1 MYQDKTIIAIVDD
14 HPVVIDKPAYRENL
28 PGDHFY
34 HISMKRFICFV
45 FFCLGIAVRVYA
57 QPPIPLN
64 GERYL
69 DSLGVIINS
78 HATDSNK
85 ARANFALSYYWSD
98 LDTAKSWRYLI
109 KGRALSGNR
118 PYLQSIGYYFF
129 GNYYFDHNK
138 PQAKIMYMKADSLL
152 SRFRRPEAYRFRA
165 AAYKSYAAL
174 IQREDNE
181 KQYINLLFK
190 KCIPLAQQSG
200 DDGLIG
206 LCYSGI
212 AGIFVNNRQFNKAT
226 EYLYKAI
233 PLLKRPR
240 YQSGLADAYISLA
253 KNYLLQE
260 KPVLAKPMLDSAKA
274 IMSPYPTF
282 SYWVDYYSSE
292 GMYFRK
298 IKKHEN
304 AIQSLD
310 KGIALANE
318 LRKYYEM
325 GELNV
330 QKYHIYMAQKQYK
343 KAADVMLYNIQNPVI
358 KYTNNRLGQ
367 FYDLSEAYK
376 ELEDF
381 PNAYKWLSKSLVL
394 LDSMYDARMLTDVS
408 ELEAKYRAAEKQK
421 KIVELEAGRQKATFT
436 NWLLGSAS
444 ITLLIVTLF
453 LIYYY
458 RSNRKLAKQKE
469 LNYQQQLKEAEQQ
482 QKLSFAEALLTGEE
496 RERQRVARDLH
507 DGLGGM
513 LSGIKIKLSGQARAG
528 ADQNLDGVILQLDHS
543 VSELRRIARNMM
555 PESLLKL
562 GLETAL
568 LDLCELLM
576 SDQTQISFQ
585 AYDIRKDMP
594 AIIQANIYRI
604 VQETLTNAVR
614 HAQAS
619 KIILQCSQNGN
630 TFLITIE
637 DNGTGFDAEAAL
649 KAEGMGFSNI
659 KSRVDYLK
667 GKMDIESAINEGTS
681 INIELDVSG

>member
-1 MYQDKTIIAIVDD
+1 VYLN
-14 HPVVIDKPAYRENL
+14 E
-28 PGDHFY
+28 
-34 HISMKRFICFV
+34 KRF
-45 FFCLGIAVRVYA
+45 
-57 QPPIPLN
+57 
-64 GERYL
+64 L
-69 DSLGVIINS
+69 DSLGVIIKSPTN
-78 HATDSNK
+78 DSIK
-85 ARANFALSYYWSD
+85 ARAHFVLSFYWSD
-98 LDTAKSWRYLI
+98 FDSVKTWQHWM
-109 KGRALSGNR
+109 KGKALSGNR
-118 PYLQSIGYYFF
+118 PYLQSIGYYYL
-129 GNYYFDHNK
+129 GICYYDHNR
-138 PQAKIMYMKADSLL
+138 PLAKKMLMKADSLL
-152 SRFRRPEAYRFRA
+152 SRFRRPEAYWFRTRA
-165 AAYKSYAAL
+165 WINYGGL
-174 IQREDNE
+174 IQQDDNE
-181 KQYINLLFK
+181 KLFIDLLLK

-200 DDGLIG
+200 DSALLGVCYKNIGLIFG
-206 LCYSGI
+206 
-212 AGIFVNNRQFNKAT
+212 NNRQYDKAT
-226 EYLYKAI
+226 EYDQKAI
-233 PLLKRPR
+233 ALLKRPG
-240 YQSGLADAYISLA
+240 YQTSLVDTYISLA
-253 KNYLLQE
+253 RNYLMEE
-260 KPVLAKPMLDSAKA
+260 KPSLAKPLLDSAKA
-274 IMSPYPTF
+274 ILSPYPTF
-282 SYWVDYYSSE
+282 LNWVEYYANE
-292 GMYFRK
+292 GLYFRT
-298 IKKHEN
+298 IKQYEK
-304 AIQSLD
+304 AMQSLD
-310 KGIALANE
+310 KGIALAKEKHRYYSINE
-318 LRKYYEM
+318 LN
-325 GELNV
+325 L
-330 QKYHIYMAQKQYK
+330 QKYHTYMGQKQYK
-343 KAADVMLYNIQNPVI
+343 EAVDVLLGNIQNPVYDI
-358 KYTNNRLGQ
+358 ALNKLAY
-367 FYDLSEAYK
+367 FYEVSKPYK
-376 ELEDF
+376 ELGDF
-381 PNAYKWLSKSLVL
+381 KNAYKWLNKSLLL
-394 LDSMYDARMLTDVS
+394 LDSVYDARMLTDVAG
-408 ELEAKYRAAEKQK
+408 LEAKYRAAEKQK

-667 GKMDIESAINEGTS
+667 GKMDIESAVNEGTS